1 MKPDTKRN
9 IIIITVNTLVMI
21 GFFLIKFVL
30 LPRIPNIHLTSSSS
44 ITSFLNWVVIPL
56 IFIIGLALEQQRV
69 LFWIIPDFV
78 YCALSFAI
86 SEKVHDYGIGVVG
99 FFTTAHYSRDAALID
114 RLLTFALL
122 LIMQF
127 AVKLLI
133 KLIKKVGGKSKS

>member
-1 MKPDTKRN
+1 MKPVAKRN

-21 GFFLIKFVL
+21 CLFLIKFVL
-30 LPRIPNIHLTSSSS
+30 LPRITNIQLTSSSS

-78 YCALSFAI
+78 YCALTFAI
-86 SEKVHDYGIGVVG
+86 SGEDCPYGIGLGG
-99 FFTTAHYSRDAALID
+99 FFTSTYYSRNIALLD
-114 RLLTFALL
+114 RLITFIAILT
-122 LIMQF
+122 MQY

-133 KLIKKVGGKSKS
+133 KLIKKVGSKSKS

>member
-1 MKPDTKRN
+1 MKSDTKRN
-9 IIIITVNTLVMI
+9 LIIITVNTLVMI
-21 GFFLIKFVL
+21 CFFLIKYVF
-30 LPRIPNIHLTSSSS
+30 LPRIPNIQLTSSSS

-86 SEKVHDYGIGVVG
+86 SEKVLDYGIGVVG
-99 FFTTAHYSRDAALID
+99 FFTTAHYSCNIALID
-114 RLLTFALL
+114 RLITFIAI

-133 KLIKKVGGKSKS
+133 RLIKKVGVKPKS

>member
-1 MKPDTKRN
+1 MKPVAKRN
-9 IIIITVNTLVMI
+9 IIIITVNTLVMTC
-21 GFFLIKFVL
+21 FFLIKYVF
-30 LPRIPNIHLTSSSS
+30 LPRIPNINLASGSDLFFLLT
-44 ITSFLNWVVIPL
+44 WVPIPL
-56 IFIIGLALEQQRV
+56 ISIIGLALEQQRV

-86 SEKVHDYGIGVVG
+86 SGEDCPYGIGLGG
-99 FFTTAHYSRDAALID
+99 FFTSTYYSRNTALID
-114 RLLTFALL
+114 RLITFIAI

>member
-1 MKPDTKRN
+1 MKPVAKRN
-9 IIIITVNTLVMI
+9 IIIITVNTLVMTCS
-21 GFFLIKFVL
+21 FLIKYVF
-30 LPRIPNIHLTSSSS
+30 LPRIPNINLASGSDLFFLLT
-44 ITSFLNWVVIPL
+44 WVPIPL
-56 IFIIGLALEQQRV
+56 ISIIGLALEQQRV

-86 SEKVHDYGIGVVG
+86 SEKVLDYGIGVVG

-122 LIMQF
+122 LIMQY

>member
-1 MKPDTKRN
+1 MKSDAKRN

-21 GFFLIKFVL
+21 GVFLIKFVL
-30 LPRIPNIHLTSSSS
+30 LPRIPNIQLTNSSS

-86 SEKVHDYGIGVVG
+86 SEKVLDYGIGVVG
-99 FFTTAHYSRDAALID
+99 FFTTAHYSRDVALID

>member
-1 MKPDTKRN
+1 MKPVAKRN
-9 IIIITVNTLVMI
+9 IIIIAVNTLVMI

-30 LPRIPNIHLTSSSS
+30 LPRIPNIQLTSSSS

-86 SEKVHDYGIGVVG
+86 SEKVLDYGIGVVG

-122 LIMQF
+122 LIMQY

>member
-1 MKPDTKRN
+1 M
-9 IIIITVNTLVMI
+9 
-21 GFFLIKFVL
+21 FLFDKVCF
-30 LPRIPNIHLTSSSS
+30 LPRIPNINLASGSDLFFLLT
-44 ITSFLNWVVIPL
+44 WVPIPL
-56 IFIIGLALEQQRV
+56 ISIIGLALEQQRV

-86 SEKVHDYGIGVVG
+86 SGEDCPYGIGLGG
-99 FFTTAHYSRDAALID
+99 FFTSTYYSRNIALID
-114 RLLTFALL
+114 RLITFIAI

>member
-1 MKPDTKRN
+1 MKPVAKRN
-9 IIIITVNTLVMI
+9 IIIITVNTLVMTC
-21 GFFLIKFVL
+21 FFLIKFVL
-30 LPRIPNIHLTSSSS
+30 LPRISNIQLTSSSS

-86 SEKVHDYGIGVVG
+86 SEKVLDYGIGVVG

-122 LIMQF
+122 LIMQY